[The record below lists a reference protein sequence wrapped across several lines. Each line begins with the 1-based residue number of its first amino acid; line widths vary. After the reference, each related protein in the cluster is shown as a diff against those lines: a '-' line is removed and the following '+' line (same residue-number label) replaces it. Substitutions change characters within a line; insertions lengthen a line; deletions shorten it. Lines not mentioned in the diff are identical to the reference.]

1 MLDSFES
8 RGHCKSIGTPYVA
21 TGLCPPQW
29 SKAVYAFGMAVCTLH
44 LYREEKKAE
53 VLQLFTE
60 IPKLRQRIAGK
71 SIPLEVSFSV

>member
-1 MLDSFES
+1 MDGFES
-8 RGHCKSIGTPYVA
+8 RGHCKSIVIPYVT

-53 VLQLFTE
+53 IVKLFAE

-71 SIPLEVSFSV
+71 SIPLEVSFPV